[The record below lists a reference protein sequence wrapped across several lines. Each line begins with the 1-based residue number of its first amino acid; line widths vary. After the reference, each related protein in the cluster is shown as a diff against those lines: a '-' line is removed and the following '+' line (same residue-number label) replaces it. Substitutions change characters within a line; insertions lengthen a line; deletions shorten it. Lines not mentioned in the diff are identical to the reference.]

1 MLEVITDEVKEKL
14 IALGIT
20 DEDDMLAICDGL
32 DAICE
37 IGYTIYN
44 NKIYNEINND

>member
-1 MLEVITDEVKEKL
+1 MIDLLTDEVKNEFK
-14 IALGIT
+14 ALGI
-20 DEDDMLAICDGL
+20 EEEQDMLAMCNGL

-44 NKIYNEINND
+44 NKRYNEIKDD

>member
-1 MLEVITDEVKEKL
+1 MIEVITDEVKEKL

-32 DAICE
+32 DAIAE
-37 IGYTIYN
+37 IGYTIYD
-44 NKIYNEINND
+44 KMRHNEKQDD

>member
-1 MLEVITDEVKEKL
+1 MIEVITDEVKEKL

-20 DEDDMLAICDGL
+20 DEDDMLAMCNGL

-44 NKIYNEINND
+44 NKRYNGINDD